1 MEGGEEVEDHKLVL
15 GLVQVVGRKSETVLE
30 VVEDRML

>member
-15 GLVQVVGRKSETVLE
+15 VLVEVVGRKSETVVE
-30 VVEDRML
+30 VVEDRKL

>member
-15 GLVQVVGRKSETVLE
+15 GLVVGRKPETVLE
-30 VVEDRML
+30 VVEDRKL